1 MGGLYSTAAAIL
13 LALVAYH
20 FRGRWLSALK
30 RFDERNRERLEDD
43 QRDRHDPL
51 AHSRHTLRVAG
62 EEVEEVQEI
71 VEPDER
77 TGDPVTRYIFGAE
90 KFATRD
96 EAEEARNIVIVAKAR
111 IFYRHLP
118 AARAARRDKDKLS

>member
-1 MGGLYSTAAAIL
+1 MSGIYTTAAIIL
-13 LALVAYH
+13 AGIVLYH
-20 FRGRWLSALK
+20 FRGLWLGALK
-30 RFDERNRERLEDD
+30 RFDERNVARIEEER
-43 QRDRHDPL
+43 RDRSDPL
-51 AHSRHTLRVAG
+51 AHFKHTLRVAG

-96 EAEEARNIVIVAKAR
+96 EAEEARNIVVVAKAR
-111 IFYRHLP
+111 IYYRHLP
-118 AARAARRDKDKLS
+118 AQLAARRGSDKLN

>member
-1 MGGLYSTAAAIL
+1 MNGLYSTAAVIL
-13 LALVAYH
+13 LAIVAYH
-20 FRGRWLSALK
+20 FRGHWLSALK
-30 RFDERNRERLEDD
+30 RFDARNRERLEEE
-43 QRDRHDPL
+43 QRDRHDPM
-51 AHSRHTLRVAG
+51 AHYKHTLRVAG

-118 AARAARRDKDKLS
+118 AALAARRDKDKLN